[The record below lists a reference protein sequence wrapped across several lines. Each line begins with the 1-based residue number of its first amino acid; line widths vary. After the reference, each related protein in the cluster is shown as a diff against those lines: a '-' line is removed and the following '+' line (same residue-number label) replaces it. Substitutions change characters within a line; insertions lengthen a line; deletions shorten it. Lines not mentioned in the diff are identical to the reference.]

1 MPESQSVID
10 ATRRWVDRLVVGEN
24 LCPFAKRELVQDRV
38 RFAVSGAQN
47 DMSLLEDLGAELERL
62 LAQPEL
68 ETTLLIHPQVLTE
81 FLDFNDFLGQADEL
95 LRRSGLEGVF
105 QLASFHPH
113 YQFAG
118 TDPDDA
124 ENYTNR
130 SPYPV
135 LHLLR
140 EALTGSRHRAL
151 SRHRRHPRA
160 QYRTY
165 GEPGQRAFEGAAGR
179 LLGVLSLVDQGIGD
193 QPLRQVIRR
202 HHRPA
207 VRRQRCLKQ
216 AQGNQ

>member
-47 DMSLLEDLGAELERL
+47 EMALLEDLGAELERL
-62 LAQPEL
+62 LTQPEL

-140 EALTGSRHRAL
+140 EASLEAAIERYPDTGDIPERNIERMESLGSAQLKAL
-151 SRHRRHPRA
+151 LA
-160 QYRTY
+160 DCY
-165 GEPGQRAFEGAAGR
+165 
-179 LLGVLSLVDQGIGD
+179 LS
-193 QPLRQVIRR
+193 
-202 HHRPA
+202 
-207 VRRQRCLKQ
+207 
-216 AQGNQ
+216 